1 MELDYTPLE
10 MNEIIDGEKI
20 AHCLFKETESERD
33 RWEGALVGF
42 ILGPKPSYAAMK
54 KFVTSRWKHVGTME
68 VYNLDRADVVNIIL
82 LDPFDSYRMDANLY
96 NRFQSEEIL
105 NPAVPMALRLSGI
118 LMGGVVIVY
127 ERKVKILYD
136 DVQRLLVE
144 INEAWKVKSV
154 SDRNVLPK
162 GKCQAKYEAVT
173 LPDHHEEMELGVGD
187 PSDYRHFSMRLDEV
201 DIPDISNCA
210 EGDDLSKHNHQ
221 ADAINIT
228 LLDPFDSYRM
238 DANLYNHFQRF
249 DIEEDECTQLNSS
262 PQEHSPVPMTL
273 VSSPLPQ
280 EEPQPATCVQEQHP
294 EPHGTEDALQPQ
306 QNEQKRGPTKRKPR
320 KEPKCFVMDYEQT
333 IIPGHTYQSW
343 LENPSDIISTRK
355 SNAVDLKVIMLSQHV
370 NLRSTMKTTHLMD
383 LPPVALCGLL
393 GQRNKEAHYPPP
405 LMELWLRCTQLRTT
419 NASDSV
425 LPAGRTSATQL
436 PEQFLPSSRTHD
448 DQIPMEFPLEKD
460 LPSGDGFEPF
470 EVPMENPGGN
480 LNNSKMPW
488 DVSAEKLMPNHIN
501 NEFPWKVSSTGTPGI
516 NLVDFEMPVN
526 EANLFVTPGNSG
538 NNAGTIPSS
547 GSGNDFQIHIQELK
561 LHSGRSSRKRPYS
574 SSHGHS
580 NLESVAEEPSAPF
593 DEQGFKLPGVY
604 ENGPTPDHELL
615 VETGPTPSQHR
626 IVNHPVDKI
635 TDSMRKYLKTHFD
648 MPGVPQVES
657 LNHLAFE
664 MERRKAAQLFYQT
677 CVLATRD
684 FLRVEQTIPYG
695 DILISRGSKM

>member
-1 MELDYTPLE
+1 MFYSHQLLARKAPLGQIW
-10 MNEIIDGEKI
+10 MAATLHAKI
-20 AHCLFKETESERD
+20 NRRKLNKLN
-33 RWEGALVGF
+33 LVK
-42 ILGPKPSYAAMK
+42 IC
-54 KFVTSRWKHVGTME
+54 
-68 VYNLDRADVVNIIL
+68 
-82 LDPFDSYRMDANLY
+82 
-96 NRFQSEEIL
+96 EEIL

-127 ERKVKILYD
+127 ERKMKILYD

-162 GKCQAKYEAVT
+162 GKFQAKYEAVT
-173 LPDHHEEMELGVGD
+173 LLDHHEEMELGVGD
-187 PSDYRHFSMRLDEV
+187 QSDYRHFSMRLDEI
-201 DIPDISNCA
+201 DISNISNCA
-210 EGDDLSKHNHQ
+210 EGDDLSKHHHQ
-221 ADAINIT
+221 ADAVNIT

-238 DANLYNHFQRF
+238 DANLYNRFQRF
-249 DIEEDECTQLNSS
+249 DIEEDEGTQLNSS
-262 PQEHSPVPMTL
+262 PQEHSPVPATLVSSLPPQEHSPVPMTL
-273 VSSPLPQ
+273 VSSPPPQ
-280 EEPQPATCVQEQHP
+280 EEPQPATGIQEQHP

-320 KEPKCFVMDYEQT
+320 KEPKGFVIDYEQT

-343 LENPSDIISTRK
+343 LENPSDIISKRAKRK
-355 SNAVDLKVIMLSQHV
+355 QV
-370 NLRSTMKTTHLMD
+370 NLRSTMKTAHLMD
-383 LPPVALCGLL
+383 LPPVALCGLS
-393 GQRNKEAHYPPP
+393 GHGNKEVHYPPP
-405 LMELWLRCTQLRTT
+405 LMELWLKCTQLQTT
-419 NASDSV
+419 NASISV
-425 LPAGRTSATQL
+425 LPAGRTSANQS

-448 DQIPMEFPLEKD
+448 NQIPMDFIVKPLEED
-460 LPSGDGFEPF
+460 LPSGDGIEPF
-470 EVPMENPGGN
+470 EVRVENPGGN
-480 LNNSKMPW
+480 LNNIEMPW
-488 DVSAEKLMPNHIN
+488 DVSTQKVMPNHIN

-547 GSGNDFQIHIQELK
+547 GSGPDFQILIHELQ

-580 NLESVAEEPSAPF
+580 NLESVAEEPSAPL
-593 DEQGFKLPGVY
+593 EQGFKLPGVH

-615 VETGPTPSQHR
+615 VETGPTPSQHP
-626 IVNHPVDKI
+626 IVNQPVDKI
-635 TDSMRKYLKTHFD
+635 TDTMRKYLKTHFD

-657 LNHLAFE
+657 LNHLAVG

-684 FLRVEQTIPYG
+684 FLRVEQTMPYG